1 MRRLV
6 QFGIATFVLA
16 ATLFVLAPEKSEA
29 HRYRVRYY
37 YGGPPVVAPYY
48 RAYRPVYAPRYVYRP
63 VPRRVY
69 YYPAPVVVPYYGD
82 PYCW

>member
-6 QFGIATFVLA
+6 QIGIATCVLA
-16 ATLFVLAPEKSEA
+16 ATLFVLAPQKSEA
-29 HRYRVRYY
+29 HPYRVRYY
-37 YGGPPVVAPYY
+37 YGGPVVVAPYY
-48 RAYRPVYAPRYVYRP
+48 APYYPVYAPRYVYRP
-63 VPRRVY
+63 VRRAY

>member
-6 QFGIATFVLA
+6 QIGIATCVLVA
-16 ATLFVLAPEKSEA
+16 ALFAFAPQKSEA
-29 HRYRVRYY
+29 HPYRVRYY

-48 RAYRPVYAPRYVYRP
+48 RAYRPVYYAPRYVYRP
-63 VPRRVY
+63 VRRAY
-69 YYPAPVVVPYYGD
+69 YYPAPVVVPYYGA